1 MPSKSDRTK
10 QRIIELSAPLF
21 NTKGYAGTSMNDILA
36 ATGLTKG
43 GVYGNFPGKDEIAA
57 AAFAHSYAQLRA
69 ALARAAASR
78 VNAQGQV
85 LAILKFYRNYTVQPV
100 VPGGCPIMN
109 AAVETNDAYPALH
122 RQVRA
127 ALAELLDGLHQILAR
142 GVASGEFR
150 PHLSPA
156 HEAEYLY
163 AQIQGGILLSQTMG
177 DPRVL
182 NRLLDRLRDYVTH
195 QLTS

>member
-1 MPSKSDRTK
+1 MPSKSDRTR

-21 NTKGYAGTSMNDILA
+21 NIKGYAGTSMNDILT

-57 AAFAHSYAQLRA
+57 AAFAYSYGQLRA
-69 ALARAAASR
+69 ALTRAAA
-78 VNAQGQV
+78 AQGTAHRQL

-100 VPGGCPIMN
+100 VPGGCPVMN
-109 AAVETNDAYPALH
+109 AAVDTDDVYPALH

-127 ALAELLDGLHQILAR
+127 ALAELLDGLRRILAR
-142 GVASGEFR
+142 GVAGGEFR
-150 PHLSPA
+150 PDLNPM

-163 AQIQGGILLSQTMG
+163 AQIQGGILLSQTSG

-182 NRLLDRLRDYVTH
+182 NRLLDRLQDYVTH
-195 QLTS
+195 QLIN

>member
-150 PHLSPA
+150 PDLKPRARSRVPVCPNPRRHPA
-156 HEAEYLY
+156 EPDN
-163 AQIQGGILLSQTMG
+163 G
-177 DPRVL
+177 
-182 NRLLDRLRDYVTH
+182 
-195 QLTS
+195 

>member
-43 GVYGNFPGKDEIAA
+43 GIYGNFSGKDEIAA
-57 AAFAHSYAQLRA
+57 AAFAHSYGQLRA
-69 ALARAAASR
+69 ALARATASQAT
-78 VNAQGQV
+78 AQGQV

-109 AAVETNDAYPALH
+109 AAVETHDAYPALH

-127 ALAELLDGLHQILAR
+127 ALAELLDGLHLILAR
-142 GVASGEFR
+142 GMASGEFR
-150 PHLSPA
+150 SNLSTSY
-156 HEAEYLY
+156 EAEYLY
-163 AQIQGGILLSQTMG
+163 AQIQGGILLSQTSG

-182 NRLLDRLRDYVTH
+182 NRLLDRLRDYVTN
-195 QLTS
+195 QLAG